1 MKYYYGMRLRG
12 FSIGCQPMGGLTGV
26 REDKEGRYH
35 SILEYAR
42 GLTESEM
49 YDYDLDELA
58 TLHDW
63 EKY

>member
-1 MKYYYGMRLRG
+1 
-12 FSIGCQPMGGLTGV
+12 MGGLTGV